1 MLTIQDRNRHVAF
14 LKACL
19 ECSVYISPTD
29 PGLTYA
35 EIVEAGSRANLQ
47 PGEISDAMHQLT
59 GSAGVGGR
67 LMPDPGDVVLCL
79 MFTYPEE
86 PDYRN
91 PQAFDFVFEE
101 MHQAARAYGAQ
112 NARLER
118 SVIVERGV
126 AAGLQRNDLQVAI
139 TMMVLN
145 GILLEQDGVLRYA
158 RGREGYA
165 SPSAQQAQQRQHV
178 QPRRN
183 EIRRQAYAA
192 VKDIVARRTDGRP
205 KSAEPFEAF
214 ADALD
219 CLGYSRFRLWWRQMV
234 AELRQASTQT
244 APVTA
249 TVLSAALVEG
259 ALTFVVKHARGLG
272 LGVMGSKTFEDSPTK
287 WRLEDLLAS
296 AGYGNDAAILDK
308 ATQTR
313 AGNLIQARQRIHAG
327 RMLGEFPDGPPDLHP
342 EKARDALLTA
352 ELVVR
357 SIVEWLQ
364 RYPSKD

>member
-1 MLTIQDRNRHVAF
+1 MLTIQARNRHIAF

-19 ECSVYISPTD
+19 ECSVYISPSD
-29 PGLTYA
+29 PGLTHA

-47 PGEISDAMHQLT
+47 PGEISDAMPQVTH
-59 GSAGVGGR
+59 AGACGR
-67 LMPDPGDVVLCL
+67 LMPNPNDVVMWLT
-79 MFTYPEE
+79 FTYPEE

-91 PQAFDFVFEE
+91 ARAFDFVFEE
-101 MHQAARAYGAQ
+101 MHQAARTYGAQ

-118 SVIVERGV
+118 SVIVERGTV
-126 AAGLQRNDLQVAI
+126 AGLQRNDLQVAVTI
-139 TMMVLN
+139 MVLN
-145 GILLEQDGVLRYA
+145 GILLEVDGILRYT

-165 SPSAQQAQQRQHV
+165 SPSAQQAQQRQNV

-183 EIRRQAYAA
+183 DIREQAYAA
-192 VKDIVARRTDGRP
+192 VKDVIARRTDGRP

-219 CLGYSRFRLWWRQMV
+219 SLGYSQFRLWWSQMV

-259 ALTFVVKHARGLG
+259 ALTFVVKHARSLE
-272 LGVMGSKTFEDSPTK
+272 LGVMGSKTFADSSTK
-287 WRLEDLLAS
+287 WRLDDLLAS

-313 AGNLIQARQRIHAG
+313 ASNLIQARQRIHAG
-327 RMLGEFPDGPPDLHP
+327 RMLDEFPGGAPDLQP

-364 RYPSKD
+364 RYPSKG